1 MCFKKFLPEYFSH
14 LHSGSLLVPIY
25 GAYIVTKN
33 STSNYYIVMK
43 NLFFGM
49 KDWYL
54 YDMKGSV
61 TRRFSKWPTVPLDVN
76 FLIDRN
82 SEPIFCKDNILK
94 DLSSTLDYLVKNN
107 IVDYSLILVVEIE
120 NQKDYYMDGNRFQIG
135 IIDYLREFGT
145 VEKAERFW
153 KGSDCTVQ

>member
-1 MCFKKFLPEYFSH
+1 MAGAESWLASGGKSGSPFMRSFNDLLVIKKVTMKEFLAFKKFLPEYFTH
-14 LHSGSLLVPIY
+14 LHEGSLLVPIY
-25 GAYIVTKN
+25 GAYIVNKN
-33 STSNYYIVMK
+33 SSCSYYIVMK

-82 SEPIFCKDNILK
+82 S
-94 DLSSTLDYLVKNN
+94 
-107 IVDYSLILVVEIE
+107 
-120 NQKDYYMDGNRFQIG
+120 
-135 IIDYLREFGT
+135 
-145 VEKAERFW
+145 
-153 KGSDCTVQ
+153 